1 MILLN
6 LLYRTFLPFFIL
18 LLLNNCLNA
27 QWSSNPSTNN
37 PICTASFTQ
46 EYPAI
51 TSNGSGGAIITW
63 QDLRSNS
70 YYDIYAQ
77 LINSG
82 GVIVWTSN
90 GVAIS
95 TADDEQQYPA
105 IISDGT
111 GGAIITW
118 QDRRNGTDWNIY
130 AQRINSEGAVQWTAN
145 GVAICTAVEEQ
156 VNPKIVSDGT
166 GGAIIVWADLRSG
179 AAHDIYAQLINS
191 AGLVQ
196 WTENG
201 VAICTATSTQG
212 YPSIISDF
220 NNGAII
226 SWHDFRGTSYD
237 IYAQRINSSG
247 SAQWTANGV
256 IVSSAANDQLYPT
269 MVSDNFNGA
278 IITWKDNRNGNNDI
292 YTQRINSSGAPQ
304 WTANGVAICTAA
316 DEQINPKIVSDGSD
330 GAIITWTDNR
340 SGSNNDI
347 YARRINS
354 GGVAQWT
361 ANGVE
366 ICTASDIQSQPD
378 IINDGG
384 SGAIITWSDF
394 RSGTKSD
401 IYAQKINSSGSVQWN
416 TNGLLVC
423 NAANDKVRPALIS
436 DGSDGAIITWQDS
449 RNVSTSA
456 DIYASKVFSDG
467 ALPVELVSFTALT
480 NGTNIL
486 LNWETATEVNNYG
499 FNIETRLENLEWKTI
514 GFVQGHGNSNS
525 QKQYL
530 FVYKNPPCG
539 KNQFRLKQIDLDGS
553 LTYSGIVDFYIEA
566 PNQFIVYQNY
576 PNPFNPTTTIT
587 YSLTKDSFV
596 TLKIFN
602 ELGRE
607 VKTLVS
613 ENKLPGKYEVKFDGK
628 NLSSG
633 VYFYKITAGDFTDT
647 KKLIILK

>member
-247 SAQWTANGV
+247 RAQWTANGV

-436 DGSDGAIITWQDS
+436 DGSD
-449 RNVSTSA
+449 
-456 DIYASKVFSDG
+456 
-467 ALPVELVSFTALT
+467 
-480 NGTNIL
+480 
-486 LNWETATEVNNYG
+486 
-499 FNIETRLENLEWKTI
+499 
-514 GFVQGHGNSNS
+514 
-525 QKQYL
+525 
-530 FVYKNPPCG
+530 
-539 KNQFRLKQIDLDGS
+539 
-553 LTYSGIVDFYIEA
+553 
-566 PNQFIVYQNY
+566 
-576 PNPFNPTTTIT
+576 
-587 YSLTKDSFV
+587 
-596 TLKIFN
+596 
-602 ELGRE
+602 
-607 VKTLVS
+607 
-613 ENKLPGKYEVKFDGK
+613 
-628 NLSSG
+628 
-633 VYFYKITAGDFTDT
+633 
-647 KKLIILK
+647 